1 MDSRESVHKW
11 EDTRTLQGGNVLIFV
26 PKNAPREYDDMFTPK
41 HWLDILSWD
50 QTTIREKTDGFP
62 RDGLQ
67 RFMALTLDYR
77 VGCLPFGWRLLR
89 IVYQDEQVRRA
100 YGRLVKRD
108 VNVLEDPL
116 ILIIYLFRMGRK
128 FASETAVPFSHI
140 LNYISRPVFGWLA
153 SSGWQPFY
161 VLLSLYNCSGSW
173 FLLSWSTRAFLCLKS
188 SFSVYL
194 GMPFPR

>member
-1 MDSRESVHKW
+1 M
-11 EDTRTLQGGNVLIFV
+11 
-26 PKNAPREYDDMFTPK
+26 
-41 HWLDILSWD
+41 
-50 QTTIREKTDGFP
+50 
-62 RDGLQ
+62 
-67 RFMALTLDYR
+67 
-77 VGCLPFGWRLLR
+77 
-89 IVYQDEQVRRA
+89 RRA

-161 VLLSLYNCSGSW
+161 VLLSLYNCSGS
-173 FLLSWSTRAFLCLKS
+173 
-188 SFSVYL
+188 
-194 GMPFPR
+194 